1 MSNDVQ
7 LTEAEEMMANK
18 IFHQSWNDVEQ
29 LNYLPEEDRDTYEKH
44 FSFDCFVHLLEIFK
58 YLEEH
63 DLYQDFIKQYVYE
76 CVPNEDKEIDYFIR
90 NNYNWAIILNS
101 CRVSVYEHK
110 RKQNDIKMAE
120 IQQEI
125 QNIRT
130 ECADEVKEKLDWV
143 REHLGLLKEW
153 GDPRHNELARESI
166 DLAQPYLLK
175 KDTKPTGS
183 DPKNI
188 ERNAEIRQKVDALV
202 GTLIEV
208 NGVKIEVTHTM
219 AFKSLTE
226 EYPKLL
232 EGSIKKI
239 YYAYDWIE
247 KVSK

>member
-1 MSNDVQ
+1 MAELSEYEQKMSEWMFPQGWNDPTC
-7 LTEAEEMMANK
+7 LKYIAEED
-18 IFHQSWNDVEQ
+18 IDS
-29 LNYLPEEDRDTYEKH
+29 YEKH
-44 FSFDCFVHLLEIFK
+44 FSFDVFEDCKDTFQYMEENELFK
-58 YLEEH
+58 EDYFK
-63 DLYQDFIKQYVYE
+63 QDIYRCLPVI
-76 CVPNEDKEIDYFIR
+76 DKEIDYFLS
-90 NNYNWAIILNS
+90 NNKNWAVIINS
-101 CRVSVYEHK
+101 CRNTVYDHK
-110 RKQNDIKMAE
+110 KDQNDIKMAE

-188 ERNAEIRQKVDALV
+188 ERNSEIRQKVDALV